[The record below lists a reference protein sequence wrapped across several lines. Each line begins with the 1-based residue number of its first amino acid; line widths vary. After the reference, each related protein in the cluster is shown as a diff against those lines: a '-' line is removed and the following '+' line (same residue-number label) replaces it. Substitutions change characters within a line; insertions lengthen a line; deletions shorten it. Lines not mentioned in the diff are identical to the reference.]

1 MNVSVFRL
9 PCSFSKAFKFVRATI
24 YIPAGT
30 PSSEAADPCYKVVL
44 ERHAVLCEAC
54 LLMEAALA
62 RFVDGLYDAGIVP
75 IHTGTVALSTA
86 MGEAEIDRLAQA
98 VLDGLRRIETPVGR

>member
-1 MNVSVFRL
+1 
-9 PCSFSKAFKFVRATI
+9 
-24 YIPAGT
+24 
-30 PSSEAADPCYKVVL
+30 
-44 ERHAVLCEAC
+44 
-54 LLMEAALA
+54 MEAALA